1 MRFEGKEYILGDMIL
16 RYTADA
22 DGRVGMLLYP
32 ADCPITE
39 EQRSKAALDPMVQV
53 KLAGD
58 EYQGC
63 YAPGNTMRCGESA
76 MQLLYDSQSV
86 LSLEKGKVI
95 ETVLKDAR
103 GYEALHRVSWKEGE
117 RFVRVDCVYRNNS
130 QKKITLE
137 MIASFSVTGLSP
149 YLPGDCAGAIQVHR
163 LQSRWS
169 QEGRH
174 LVQTLEELQLE
185 SSWNL
190 DSVRCERYG
199 QVGSLPV
206 NRYFP
211 FLALED
217 TKNHVFWG
225 AQLAHPAS
233 WQMEIYRKDE
243 NIAFSGG
250 LADREFGHWMKDL
263 LPGGTFTTPEAI
275 LSTAHTDS
283 FDLFTQR
290 LVEAG
295 EEAVNAAPASE
306 QELPI
311 IFNEYCTTWGCPSH
325 ENITGILKAIR
336 DKGFSYFV
344 IDCGWYK
351 ADGVPWDISMGDY
364 VPSKTLFPEGLQKT
378 VDAIH
383 DAGLKAGIWFEI
395 ENVGH
400 ASEAFHY
407 TEHLLKRDGY
417 VLTGTRRRY
426 WDMSD
431 PWVKDY
437 LRERVIGTLKTYG
450 FEYMKIDYN
459 DTIGI
464 GCDGRESLGEGLRC
478 NMQESMHFLEEVKRE
493 VPGIILENCAS
504 GGHRLEPGFM
514 AAASMASFSDAH
526 ECVEIPIIAANL
538 HWTILPRQSQIWA
551 VIRETDDV
559 KRIVYSVANTFL
571 GRMCISGDV
580 TNLSAEQWEA
590 IERGIAFYRKIAP
603 VIKKG
608 QTYHLSPQIAQIRHP
623 EGWQGIVRVGTE
635 GSAYALIHTFGG
647 EIGSEIPQEILLELP
662 QGCPRTIAE
671 VYSDTEPEVCVE
683 NGRLLYHP
691 TDNWRALAVLLE

>member
-217 TKNHVFWG
+217 TKTHVFWG

-691 TDNWRALAVLLE
+691 TDNWRALAVLLK